1 MLLGFFSKMKKTIY
15 RKVSRKE
22 AGLYSS
28 VLFPIMFAFIL
39 TFVGSRIVSI
49 VDPSFHLFDMDN
61 GVRVHHYTYGIFIL
75 AVSGYLA
82 LTLNGP
88 KATFL
93 IALLHGFGLGLAF
106 DELGMW
112 LKLRD
117 DDIAR
122 WSYDGFNIIIGLS
135 LLILTFKPG
144 IKRLKHVFS
153 NIDEGV
159 D

>member
-1 MLLGFFSKMKKTIY
+1 M
-15 RKVSRKE
+15 
-22 AGLYSS
+22 
-28 VLFPIMFAFIL
+28 
-39 TFVGSRIVSI
+39 
-49 VDPSFHLFDMDN
+49 
-61 GVRVHHYTYGIFIL
+61 
-75 AVSGYLA
+75 
-82 LTLNGP
+82 
-88 KATFL
+88 
-93 IALLHGFGLGLAF
+93 AF

-144 IKRLKHVFS
+144 IKRIKQAFY
-153 NIDEGV
+153 NIDEGL

>member
-1 MLLGFFSKMKKTIY
+1 MLFGFFSKMKKAVY
-15 RKVSRKE
+15 RKVRRNES
-22 AGLYSS
+22 GLYSS
-28 VLFPIMFAFIL
+28 VLFPIMFAFVL
-39 TFVGSRIVSI
+39 TFVGSRIISI
-49 VDPSFHLFDMDN
+49 INPSFYLFEIEN
-61 GVRVHHYTYGIFIL
+61 GVRVHHYAYGIFIL

-82 LTLNGP
+82 LILNGP
-88 KATFL
+88 RATFL
-93 IALLHGFGLGLAF
+93 VALLHGFGLGLAF

-144 IKRLKHVFS
+144 IKRIKQAFY
-153 NIDEGV
+153 NIDEGL